1 MKSPATSRTLSQTLI
16 ALGVALLCATSF
28 AQASVQQT
36 NNMDARRD
44 EPRREP
50 PPQAFE
56 ACKTKKVNDV
66 VEITTPRGDKMKGTC
81 VESAKGLFA
90 RPEHPPRPP
99 RENGEEGKDRRP
111 PPKQAREGEK

>member
-1 MKSPATSRTLSQTLI
+1 MKSLAISRTLAQTLI
-16 ALGVALLCATSF
+16 ALSVPLLCFTSL
-28 AQASVQQT
+28 AQAPAQQAS
-36 NNMDARRD
+36 NMGNRKD

-90 RPEHPPRPP
+90 RPEHPPRPTHE
-99 RENGEEGKDRRP
+99 RGEEEKDRRP
-111 PPKQAREGEK
+111 PPKNPREGEK